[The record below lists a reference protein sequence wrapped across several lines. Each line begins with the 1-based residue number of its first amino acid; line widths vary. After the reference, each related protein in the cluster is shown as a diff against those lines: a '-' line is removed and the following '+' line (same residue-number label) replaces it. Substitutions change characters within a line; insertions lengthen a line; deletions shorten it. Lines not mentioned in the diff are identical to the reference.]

1 MTKITRLK
9 LMSTAHANT
18 IAKPSPCCDAQDAWS
33 NEGAMH
39 VPLQE
44 DRAHARTS
52 AAAPSRQAEVGQVIV
67 LAPVERLPI
76 SPDLANVAMN
86 GTTSDPLD
94 GFIATSAHDTE
105 NRA

>member
-67 LAPVERLPI
+67 LAPVE
-76 SPDLANVAMN
+76 PDIRQPHP
-86 GTTSDPLD
+86 G
-94 GFIATSAHDTE
+94 
-105 NRA
+105 RACVYLYLLIWPMWQ